1 MALTK
6 LSTTMIEDSAITAA
20 KIADGTVVA
29 AEIADD
35 AITAEKIAD
44 DAITAA
50 KIADNAVTTAKI
62 NADAVT
68 AAKVADDVIN
78 SEHLVDGGVDNAHL
92 ATGIASSKLTGA
104 LPAISG
110 ASLTNLPPAPRKN
123 LIINGGMTVSQR
135 GTSET
140 GVTSTGFKKAP
151 DRYKIMKDNC
161 GTWTVSQSTDSPN
174 GFSNSYKFDC
184 TTAQASLP
192 TDAYL
197 WLMQSIEAQDLQLLN
212 WGSSNAESI
221 TLSFWVKSNKTGTY
235 IVELQHDEVPS
246 DYRYASLQYTI
257 SSANTWEQK
266 TLTFTGNTH
275 HAINNDNGSGLE
287 IHWYLAVGTDQT
299 SGSYTAGTFRSSNGS
314 ANRCPGHN
322 VNLAD
327 STSNEWLLTGVKL
340 EVGTSATDFEHRS
353 YGEELA
359 LCQRYFTRVTQ
370 GILHLRLAM
379 GENVNTTRNDPIFTF
394 HPSLRSTPSLSVNT
408 VGDFLIYAANTTYTA
423 TSITPDLMGPKS
435 CNLKVTTNGT
445 MTAGGAGQFVVN
457 STGATLDFSAEL

>member
-1 MALTK
+1 
-6 LSTTMIEDSAITAA
+6 MI
-20 KIADGTVVA
+20 
-29 AEIADD
+29 
-35 AITAEKIAD
+35 
-44 DAITAA
+44 
-50 KIADNAVTTAKI
+50 
-62 NADAVT
+62 
-68 AAKVADDVIN
+68 
-78 SEHLVDGGVDNAHL
+78 
-92 ATGIASSKLTGA
+92 
-104 LPAISG
+104 
-110 ASLTNLPPAPRKN
+110 
-123 LIINGGMTVSQR
+123 VSQR

-161 GTWTVSQSTDSPN
+161 GTWTVSQSTDSPD
-174 GFSNSYKFDC
+174 GFGTSYKFDC

-235 IVELQHDEVPS
+235 IVELQHDEVPGT
-246 DYRYASLQYTI
+246 YRYASLQYTI

-299 SGSYTAGTFRSSNGS
+299 SGSYTAGTFRSSNAS

-340 EVGTSATDFEHRS
+340 EVGTSATDFEHNN
-353 YGEELA
+353 YAKELKM
-359 LCQRYFTRVTQ
+359 CQRYYQRSQ
-370 GILHLRLAM
+370 GYLYTGWNA
-379 GENVNTTRNDPIFTF
+379 G
-394 HPSLRSTPSLSVNT
+394 
-408 VGDFLIYAANTTYTA
+408 TTYGIGAYVYPGGEMRTNPTCTA
-423 TSITPDLMGPKS
+423 TGNFQVEAP
-435 CNLKVTTNGT
+435 
-445 MTAGGAGQFVVN
+445 AGG
-457 STGATLDFSAEL
+457 GATASIGFHEPMPHSVRMQHNLSGMTTGHPAVVSHTNSSSYVEFDAEL